1 MSEFDAES
9 LSALLDNEADDLSI
23 PRVLESYEDNP
34 DIVEKWRRYNL
45 VQAAIHDDVVQ
56 VSPNLRKGVRESVKE
71 KNNPDRFEIPVF
83 RDQLLKIAIA
93 ASVATIFVL
102 SGRFIFED
110 AGIGTQIA
118 DQKRL
123 ISTDNLESISPLDES
138 EDRSE
143 AELKAQELLKEYI
156 SRIQI
161 DEEAPPLTEH
171 LHNSPLYRLVN
182 QIESRDN

>member
-1 MSEFDAES
+1 M
-9 LSALLDNEADDLSI
+9 SALLDNEADDLSI
-23 PRVLESYEDNP
+23 PRVLESYEENP
-34 DIVEKWRRYNL
+34 DIAEKRRRYNL

-56 VSPNLRKGVRESVKE
+56 VSPNLRKGILESVKE
-71 KNNPDRFEIPVF
+71 KNNPDRFELSIF

-93 ASVATIFVL
+93 ASVATICVF

-110 AGIGTQIA
+110 TGIGTQIA
-118 DQKRL
+118 DQRL
-123 ISTDNLESISPLDES
+123 ISTDNLESISPLDKS

-171 LHNSPLYRLVN
+171 LNNSPLYRLVN

>member
-1 MSEFDAES
+1 MSEFNAES
-9 LSALLDNEADDLSI
+9 LSALLDNEADDLSL
-23 PRVLESYEDNP
+23 PRVLESYEGSS
-34 DIVEKWRRYNL
+34 DIAQKWRRYNL
-45 VQAAIHDDVVQ
+45 VQAAIHNEVVQ
-56 VSPNLRKGVRESVKE
+56 VSPNLRKGIHESVKD
-71 KNNPDRFEIPVF
+71 KNNPDRLEISVF

-110 AGIGTQIA
+110 TDIGTQIA
-118 DQKRL
+118 DQRL
-123 ISTDNLESISPLDES
+123 ITTDNSELISPFDKS

-182 QIESRDN
+182 QVESRDN

>member
-23 PRVLESYEDNP
+23 PRVLESYEENP
-34 DIVEKWRRYNL
+34 DIAEKWWRYNL
-45 VQAAIHDDVVQ
+45 VQASIHDDVVQ
-56 VSPNLRKGVRESVKE
+56 VSPNLRKGILESVKE
-71 KNNPDRFEIPVF
+71 KNNPDRFEISVF

-118 DQKRL
+118 DQRL
-123 ISTDNLESISPLDES
+123 ISTDNLESISPIDKS

-182 QIESRDN
+182 QVESRDN

>member
-9 LSALLDNEADDLSI
+9 LSALLDNEADDLSL
-23 PRVLESYEDNP
+23 PRVLESYEGNSN
-34 DIVEKWRRYNL
+34 IAEKWRRYNL
-45 VQAAIHDDVVQ
+45 VQAAIHNDVVQ
-56 VSPNLRKGVRESVKE
+56 VSPNLRKDIYESIKG
-71 KNNPDRFEIPVF
+71 KNDLDGFEISGF

-102 SGRFIFED
+102 GGRFIFED
-110 AGIGTQIA
+110 AGSAIQIA
-118 DQKRL
+118 DQRL
-123 ISTDNLESISPLDES
+123 ISTDNS
-138 EDRSE
+138 EAIPPSGKGEEQSE

-161 DEEAPPLTEH
+161 DEEAPPLIEH

-182 QIESRDN
+182 QIESRNN

>member
-1 MSEFDAES
+1 MSECDAES

-23 PRVLESYEDNP
+23 PRVLESYEENP
-34 DIVEKWRRYNL
+34 DIAEKWRRYNL

-56 VSPNLRKGVRESVKE
+56 VSPNLRKGILESVKE
-71 KNNPDRFEIPVF
+71 KNNPDRFEISVF
-83 RDQLLKIAIA
+83 GDQLLKIAIA
-93 ASVATIFVL
+93 ASVATICVL
-102 SGRFIFED
+102 SGKFIFED
-110 AGIGTQIA
+110 TGIGTQIA
-118 DQKRL
+118 EQRL
-123 ISTDNLESISPLDES
+123 ISTDNSELISPFNKS

>member
-1 MSEFDAES
+1 MSEFDAEL

-23 PRVLESYEDNP
+23 PRVLESFEENP
-34 DIVEKWRRYNL
+34 DIAEKWRRYNL
-45 VQAAIHDDVVQ
+45 VQAAIHDDVVH
-56 VSPNLRKGVRESVKE
+56 VSPNLRKDIHESVKG
-71 KNNPDRFEIPVF
+71 KNNPDRFEISVF

-93 ASVATIFVL
+93 ASVATICVL

-110 AGIGTQIA
+110 ADIGTQLA
-118 DQKRL
+118 DQRL
-123 ISTDNLESISPLDES
+123 ISTDNSESISPFDKS

>member
-23 PRVLESYEDNP
+23 PRVLESYEENP
-34 DIVEKWRRYNL
+34 DIAEKWWRYNL

-56 VSPNLRKGVRESVKE
+56 VSPNLRKGILESVKE
-71 KNNPDRFEIPVF
+71 KNNPDRFELSIF

-93 ASVATIFVL
+93 ASVATICVL

-110 AGIGTQIA
+110 TGIGTQIA
-118 DQKRL
+118 DQRL
-123 ISTDNLESISPLDES
+123 ISTDNLESISPLDKS

-171 LHNSPLYRLVN
+171 LNNSPLYRLVN

>member
-9 LSALLDNEADDLSI
+9 LSALLDNEADDLSL
-23 PRVLESYEDNP
+23 PRVLESYEENSN
-34 DIVEKWRRYNL
+34 IVEKWRRYNL

-56 VSPNLRKGVRESVKE
+56 VSPNLRKGILESVKE
-71 KNNPDRFEIPVF
+71 KNNPDRFELSIF

-93 ASVATIFVL
+93 ASVATICVL

-110 AGIGTQIA
+110 TGIGTQIA
-118 DQKRL
+118 DQRL
-123 ISTDNLESISPLDES
+123 ITTDNSELISPFDKS

-161 DEEAPPLTEH
+161 DKEAPPLTEH

-182 QIESRDN
+182 QVESRDN

>member
-1 MSEFDAES
+1 MSECDAES

-23 PRVLESYEDNP
+23 PRVLESYEENP
-34 DIVEKWRRYNL
+34 DIAEKWRRYNL

-56 VSPNLRKGVRESVKE
+56 VSPNLRKGILESVKE
-71 KNNPDRFEIPVF
+71 KNNPDRFEISVF
-83 RDQLLKIAIA
+83 GDQLLKIAIA
-93 ASVATIFVL
+93 ASVATICVL
-102 SGRFIFED
+102 SGKFIFED
-110 AGIGTQIA
+110 TGIGTQIA
-118 DQKRL
+118 DQRL
-123 ISTDNLESISPLDES
+123 ISTDNSELISPFNKS

>member
-23 PRVLESYEDNP
+23 PRVLESYEENP
-34 DIVEKWRRYNL
+34 DTAEKWRRYNL

-56 VSPNLRKGVRESVKE
+56 VSPNLRKDILESVKE
-71 KNNPDRFEIPVF
+71 KNNPDRFEISVF

-118 DQKRL
+118 DQRL
-123 ISTDNLESISPLDES
+123 ISTDNLESISPSDKS

>member
-23 PRVLESYEDNP
+23 PRVLESYEANP
-34 DIVEKWRRYNL
+34 DIAEKWRRYNL

-56 VSPNLRKGVRESVKE
+56 VSPNLRKGILESVKE
-71 KNNPDRFEIPVF
+71 KNKPDGFEISVF
-83 RDQLLKIAIA
+83 RDQLLKVAIA
-93 ASVATIFVL
+93 ASVATICVL
-102 SGRFIFED
+102 SGRFIFENE
-110 AGIGTQIA
+110 GIGTQIA
-118 DQKRL
+118 DQRL
-123 ISTDNLESISPLDES
+123 ISTDNFESISPLDKS

-171 LHNSPLYRLVN
+171 LNNSPLYRLVN

>member
-9 LSALLDNEADDLSI
+9 LSELLDNEADDLSL
-23 PRVLESYEDNP
+23 PRVLGSYEENP
-34 DIVEKWRRYNL
+34 DIAEKWRRYNL

-56 VSPNLRKGVRESVKE
+56 VSPNLRKGVHESIKG
-71 KNNPDRFEIPVF
+71 KNNLDRFEVSVF

-93 ASVATIFVL
+93 ASVATICVL

-110 AGIGTQIA
+110 AGSATQMA
-118 DQKRL
+118 DQRL
-123 ISTDNLESISPLDES
+123 ISTDNSESISPFDKS

-161 DEEAPPLTEH
+161 DEEAPPFIEH

-182 QIESRDN
+182 QIESRNN

>member
-9 LSALLDNEADDLSI
+9 LSALLDNEADDLSL
-23 PRVLESYEDNP
+23 PRVLESYEGNSN
-34 DIVEKWRRYNL
+34 IAEKWRRYNL
-45 VQAAIHDDVVQ
+45 VQAAIHNDVVQ
-56 VSPNLRKGVRESVKE
+56 VSPNLRKGIHESVKD
-71 KNNPDRFEIPVF
+71 KNNPDRLELSIF

-93 ASVATIFVL
+93 ASVATICVL

-110 AGIGTQIA
+110 TGIGTQIA
-118 DQKRL
+118 DQRL
-123 ISTDNLESISPLDES
+123 ITTDNSELISPFDKS

-182 QIESRDN
+182 QVESRDN

>member
-1 MSEFDAES
+1 MSDFDAES
-9 LSALLDNEADDLSI
+9 LSALLDNETDDLSI
-23 PRVLESYEDNP
+23 PRVLESYEENP

-45 VQAAIHDDVVQ
+45 VQAAIHGDVVQ
-56 VSPNLRKGVRESVKE
+56 VSPHLRKGVHESVKE
-71 KNNPDRFEIPVF
+71 KNNSDRFEISVF

-102 SGRFIFED
+102 SGRFMFED

-118 DQKRL
+118 DQRL
-123 ISTDNLESISPLDES
+123 ISTDNLESISPLDKS
-138 EDRSE
+138 ENRSE

-171 LHNSPLYRLVN
+171 LNNSPLYRLVN
-182 QIESRDN
+182 QIEPRDN

>member
-1 MSEFDAES
+1 MSDFDAES
-9 LSALLDNEADDLSI
+9 LSALLDDETDDLSI
-23 PRVLESYEDNP
+23 PRVLESYEENP
-34 DIVEKWRRYNL
+34 DIAEKWRRYNL

-56 VSPNLRKGVRESVKE
+56 VSPNLRKGILEIVIE
-71 KNNPDRFEIPVF
+71 KNSPDRFEVSVF

-93 ASVATIFVL
+93 ASVATICVL

-118 DQKRL
+118 DQRL
-123 ISTDNLESISPLDES
+123 ITTDNSELLISPFDKS

-171 LHNSPLYRLVN
+171 LHNSPLFRLVN
-182 QIESRDN
+182 QVESRDN

>member
-9 LSALLDNEADDLSI
+9 LSALLDNETDDLSI
-23 PRVLESYEDNP
+23 PRVLESYEENP

-45 VQAAIHDDVVQ
+45 VQAAIHGDVVQ
-56 VSPNLRKGVRESVKE
+56 VSPHLRKGVHESVKE
-71 KNNPDRFEIPVF
+71 KNNSDRFEISVF

-102 SGRFIFED
+102 SGRFMLED

-118 DQKRL
+118 DQRL
-123 ISTDNLESISPLDES
+123 ISTANLESISPLDKS

>member
-1 MSEFDAES
+1 M
-9 LSALLDNEADDLSI
+9 
-23 PRVLESYEDNP
+23 
-34 DIVEKWRRYNL
+34 
-45 VQAAIHDDVVQ
+45 QASIHDDVVQ
-56 VSPNLRKGVRESVKE
+56 VSPNLRKGILESVKE
-71 KNNPDRFEIPVF
+71 KNSPDRFELSIF

-93 ASVATIFVL
+93 ASVATICVL

-110 AGIGTQIA
+110 TGIGTQIA
-118 DQKRL
+118 DQRL
-123 ISTDNLESISPLDES
+123 ITTDNSELISPFDKS

-171 LHNSPLYRLVN
+171 LNNSPLYRLVN

>member
-23 PRVLESYEDNP
+23 PRVLESYEANSG
-34 DIVEKWRRYNL
+34 IAEKWRRYNL

-56 VSPNLRKGVRESVKE
+56 VSPNLRKGIHESVKE
-71 KNNPDRFEIPVF
+71 KNNPDRFAISVF
-83 RDQLLKIAIA
+83 PDHLLKIAIA
-93 ASVATIFVL
+93 ASVATICVL

-110 AGIGTQIA
+110 TGIGTQIA
-118 DQKRL
+118 DQRL
-123 ISTDNLESISPLDES
+123 ITTDNSELISPFDKS

>member
-23 PRVLESYEDNP
+23 PRVLESYEENP
-34 DIVEKWRRYNL
+34 DIAEKWRRYNL

-56 VSPNLRKGVRESVKE
+56 VSPNLRKEIYESIKG
-71 KNNPDRFEIPVF
+71 KNDLNGFEISGF
-83 RDQLLKIAIA
+83 RDQLLRIAIA

-110 AGIGTQIA
+110 AGSATQIA
-118 DQKRL
+118 DQRL
-123 ISTDNLESISPLDES
+123 ISTDNS
-138 EDRSE
+138 EAMPPSGKGEEQSE

-161 DEEAPPLTEH
+161 DEEAPPLIEH

-182 QIESRDN
+182 QIESRNN

>member
-9 LSALLDNEADDLSI
+9 LSALLDNETDDLSI
-23 PRVLESYEDNP
+23 PRVLESYEENP

-45 VQAAIHDDVVQ
+45 VQAAIHGDVVQ
-56 VSPNLRKGVRESVKE
+56 VSPNLRKGVHESVKE
-71 KNNPDRFEIPVF
+71 KNNSDRFEISVF
-83 RDQLLKIAIA
+83 RDQVLKIAIA

-102 SGRFIFED
+102 SGRFMLED

-118 DQKRL
+118 DQRL
-123 ISTDNLESISPLDES
+123 ISTANLESISPLDKS

-171 LHNSPLYRLVN
+171 LNNSPLYRLVN

>member
-23 PRVLESYEDNP
+23 PRVLESYEENP
-34 DIVEKWRRYNL
+34 DIAEKWRRYNL

-56 VSPNLRKGVRESVKE
+56 VSPNLRKGILKSVKE
-71 KNNPDRFEIPVF
+71 KNNSDRFEISGF

-93 ASVATIFVL
+93 ASVATICVL

-110 AGIGTQIA
+110 TGIPTQIA
-118 DQKRL
+118 DQRL
-123 ISTDNLESISPLDES
+123 ITTDNSELISPFDKS

-161 DEEAPPLTEH
+161 DKEAPPLTEH

-182 QIESRDN
+182 QVESRDN

>member
-34 DIVEKWRRYNL
+34 DIVEKWRRYSL
-45 VQAAIHDDVVQ
+45 VQAAIHGDVVQ
-56 VSPNLRKGVRESVKE
+56 VSPNLRKGVHESIKE
-71 KNNPDRFEIPVF
+71 KSNLDRFEISVF

-93 ASVATIFVL
+93 ASVATICVL

-110 AGIGTQIA
+110 AGSATQIA
-118 DQKRL
+118 DQRL
-123 ISTDNLESISPLDES
+123 ISTDNS
-138 EDRSE
+138 EAMPPSGKGEEQSE

-171 LHNSPLYRLVN
+171 LNNSPLYRLVN